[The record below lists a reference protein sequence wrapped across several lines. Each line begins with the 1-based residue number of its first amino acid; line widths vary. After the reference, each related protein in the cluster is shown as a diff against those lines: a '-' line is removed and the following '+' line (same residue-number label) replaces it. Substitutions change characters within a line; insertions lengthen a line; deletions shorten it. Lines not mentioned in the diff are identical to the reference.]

1 MNHRCFRMLGALVVL
16 FMSMTMTTAS
26 AENWLQLQGDALR
39 SGNSTAEL
47 PQTIGLIGSIALSDG
62 VYASPVVAND
72 VVYVVDGSGVVWAL
86 DEIGRAHV

>member
-1 MNHRCFRMLGALVVL
+1 MTHHCFCMLSTLVVL

-47 PQTIGLIGSIALSDG
+47 PQTIGLIGFGGIAAEMARLYRMESMHRQSLRMMSSTSSMAR
-62 VYASPVVAND
+62 VSF
-72 VVYVVDGSGVVWAL
+72 
-86 DEIGRAHV
+86 GR